1 MVNNRIQ
8 SLRAAQFVPAV
19 RARPDFARA
28 PNIVV
33 RRAVVVNAAHDKQRP
48 FVRRHGKTAPAR
60 KRRVVFVPSQTPVR
74 RPQHPALQNAVFKI
88 TPGDDKRAV
97 DMRGAVMNQ
106 SHVRHNRRRYPQT
119 QSVARGDIN
128 RRLRVNIRFA
138 RKRLPA
144 EQKHFALRLRRAH
157 EKSQMQCRRR
167 AREVGSNQAR
177 RYRTGVG
184 KPRLTR
190 QRQHRAFAFNFHCEE
205 SARRMQ

>member
-1 MVNNRIQ
+1 M
-8 SLRAAQFVPAV
+8 PAV
-19 RARPDFARA
+19 RARADFARA

-33 RRAVVVNAAHDKQRP
+33 RRAVVVNAADDKQRP
-48 FVRRHGKTAPAR
+48 FVRRHGKIAPAR
-60 KRRVVFVPSQTPVR
+60 KRRIVFVPSQTPVR

-88 TPGDDKRAV
+88 TARNNKRAINV
-97 DMRGAVMNQ
+97 SGAMMNQ
-106 SHVRHNRRRYPQT
+106 SHVRHNRRRYPQS
-119 QSVARGDIN
+119 QPVARGDIN

-138 RKRLPA
+138 RKRLTA
-144 EQKHFALRLRRAH
+144 EQKHFARRIRRAH

-177 RYRTGVG
+177 RYCQTGVG
-184 KPRLTR
+184 KLRLTR